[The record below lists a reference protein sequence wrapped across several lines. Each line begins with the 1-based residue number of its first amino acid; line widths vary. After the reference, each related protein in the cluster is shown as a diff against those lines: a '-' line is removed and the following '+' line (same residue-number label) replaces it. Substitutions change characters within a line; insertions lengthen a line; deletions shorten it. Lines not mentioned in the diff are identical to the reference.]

1 MSETEQPTEFI
12 IHPTTPIG
20 WGKLHGHPH
29 SDLLLKE
36 NKTYSKWLIDQG
48 NEFRYNATRL
58 WVMKNMKDGD
68 KINRYINLVIKD
80 KNVNG
85 NNVEDK
91 YFPTFYNELLTLTR
105 KYDFVSI
112 HK

>member
-1 MSETEQPTEFI
+1 
-12 IHPTTPIG
+12 
-20 WGKLHGHPH
+20 
-29 SDLLLKE
+29 
-36 NKTYSKWLIDQG
+36 
-48 NEFRYNATRL
+48 
-58 WVMKNMKDGD
+58 MKDGD

-80 KNVNG
+80 ENVNG